1 VAFKQQNDIISVDGK
16 RIDEQNLTNL
26 NERLGATRNRSL
38 ELLARFTR
46 LESIIRNWNP
56 KTSSIADIG
65 TYSKQD
71 PGNLKPS
78 IDGSI
83 SDELGS
89 PIITSLHQQYQDLS
103 RRETEWSTR
112 YGREHGAVVDLRN
125 RLVGLRTSAFEELRR
140 IAAVLK
146 NDYAIA
152 QQQQAE
158 IEKQLERVISQAQTL
173 DNASVSLQELESN
186 ASTYRSLYESFL
198 KKIHWRG
205 AARLLSAHRNST
217 DFFCFSTFNNS
228 KAQALTCL
236 RAFP

>member
-1 VAFKQQNDIISVDGK
+1 MAFKQQNDIISVDGK

-89 PIITSLHQQYQDLS
+89 PIIISLRQQYQISLEKGD
-103 RRETEWSTR
+103 
-112 YGREHGAVVDLRN
+112 GMVD
-125 RLVGLRTSAFEELRR
+125 
-140 IAAVLK
+140 
-146 NDYAIA
+146 
-152 QQQQAE
+152 
-158 IEKQLERVISQAQTL
+158 
-173 DNASVSLQELESN
+173 
-186 ASTYRSLYESFL
+186 
-198 KKIHWRG
+198 
-205 AARLLSAHRNST
+205 
-217 DFFCFSTFNNS
+217 
-228 KAQALTCL
+228 
-236 RAFP
+236 